1 MMKLQKGQTILF
13 TGDSITDCG
22 RARPVGTM
30 PNGLGDGY
38 VSHIHSLVSATYPWQ
53 NIVVLNTGNSG
64 ARVTDLETRWQDEV
78 LHYQPD
84 WLSVMIGINDVWR
97 QFDAPHLPVQVTID
111 RYEAVYRKI
120 LAVARPSLKGLVLM
134 TPFYI
139 ESNPADPMRRM
150 MDDYSKIVKKMAAEF
165 DAVFVDT
172 QGAFNTYMMH
182 QPTQTLCGDRVHPNR
197 TGHMVI
203 ARAVLNAMGFDWSAA
218 V

>member
-1 MMKLQKGQTILF
+1 MKLQKGQTVLF

-38 VSHIHSLVSATYPWQ
+38 VSHIQSLLSATYPSR

-64 ARVTDLETRWQDEV
+64 ARVTDLEARWQDEI
-78 LHYQPD
+78 LNYHPD

-97 QFDAPHLPVQVTID
+97 QFDAPHLPVQITID

-120 LAVARPSLKGLVLM
+120 LALARPTLKGLVLM
-134 TPFYI
+134 TPYYI

-150 MDDYSKIVKKMAAEF
+150 MDDYSKIVKKLAVEF

-172 QGAFNTYMMH
+172 QAAFNSYMIH

-197 TGHMVI
+197 PGHMVI
-203 ARAVLNAMGFDWSAA
+203 ARAFLTAMGFEWNAA
-218 V
+218 G